1 MNLFGISTP
10 KRQSIVTDS
19 KNVQILPIQDSID
32 PLAGSIAERS
42 IGLVARAL
50 VADDNIWAEFL
61 KLQISE
67 HTKRTYASALN
78 DFFLQMTGVK
88 ANPHQIREFLNL
100 PSSQAIAVVLSYRSR
115 LLALNLSPNTINTRL
130 AAIKSLVNHARKL
143 SQCGFSLEDVASLKV
158 EIYRDTSGVDATV
171 YRGMIEA
178 IDRETVGGK
187 RDYAIMRLLWDN
199 ALRRGEVTAVNIED
213 FHRDKLWIMRKGK
226 IQKQSV
232 DLAFKTQVAL
242 NEWLG
247 VRGGEAKEPLF
258 IALDNRS
265 YGHRL
270 SGRALGYL
278 VERLAKDADVSKR
291 MSPHRVRHSAITTA
305 LNISDGNV
313 RDARL
318 LSGHAKLETL
328 VIYDDRRK
336 NVQGKVSSKLA
347 DLV

>member
-1 MNLFGISTP
+1 MN
-10 KRQSIVTDS
+10 DS
-19 KNVQILPIQDSID
+19 KIVPIVESID
-32 PLAGSIAERS
+32 PEGSSLQSTTKSSIGSIARS
-42 IGLVARAL
+42 L

-78 DFFLQMTGVK
+78 DFFLQMTGES

-100 PSSQAIAVVLSYRSR
+100 PSAQAISVVLSYRSR
-115 LLALNLSPNTINTRL
+115 LLDLNLSPNTINTRL

-143 SQCGFSLEDVASLKV
+143 SQCQFSLEDVASLKV
-158 EIYRDTSGVDATV
+158 EIYRDTSGVEPDV
-171 YRGMIEA
+171 YRMMIEL
-178 IDRETVGGK
+178 IDRDTISGK

-199 ALRRGEVTAVNIED
+199 ALRRSEVTAVNIED
-213 FHRDKLWIMRKGK
+213 FQFDKLWIIRKGK
-226 IQKQSV
+226 IQKQAI
-232 DLAFKTQVAL
+232 DLAAKTRLAL
-242 NEWLG
+242 NEWLSI
-247 VRGGEAKEPLF
+247 RSGEASQALF
-258 IALDNRS
+258 IALDRRS
-265 YGHRL
+265 YGNRL
-270 SGRALGYL
+270 SGRSLGYL
-278 VERLAKDADVSKR
+278 VERLAKDADVDKR
-291 MSPHRVRHSAITTA
+291 MSPHRVRHSSITA
-305 LNISDGNV
+305 YLDLSDGNV

>member
-1 MNLFGISTP
+1 M
-10 KRQSIVTDS
+10 TDS
-19 KNVQILPIQDSID
+19 NMVLVNAEVAAGGSSLQDTTRATI
-32 PLAGSIAERS
+32 GSIARS
-42 IGLVARAL
+42 L

-78 DFFLQMTGVK
+78 DFFVQMTEAKV
-88 ANPHQIREFLNL
+88 NPHQIREFLNL
-100 PSSQAIAVVLSYRSR
+100 PSAQAIAVVLNYRAR
-115 LLALNLSPNTINTRL
+115 LLDLNLSPNTINTRL

-158 EIYRDTSGVDATV
+158 EVYRDTSGVDATV
-171 YRGMIEA
+171 YRVMIEA
-178 IDRETVGGK
+178 IDRETIGGK

-199 ALRRGEVTAVNIED
+199 ALRRSEVTALNIED
-213 FHRDKLWIMRKGK
+213 FQSDKLWIMRKGK
-226 IQKQSV
+226 IQKIAI
-232 DLAFKTQVAL
+232 DLAMKTRAAL
-242 NEWLG
+242 TQWLS
-247 VRGGEAKEPLF
+247 VRGGEASQPLF
-258 IALDNRS
+258 IALDNRA
-265 YGHRL
+265 YGKRL
-270 SGRALGYL
+270 SGRSLGYL
-278 VERLAKDADVSKR
+278 VERLAKGADVEKR
-291 MSPHRVRHSAITTA
+291 MSPHRVRHSSITA
-305 LNISDGNV
+305 YLDLSDGNV

>member
-1 MNLFGISTP
+1 MN
-10 KRQSIVTDS
+10 DS
-19 KNVQILPIQDSID
+19 KIVPIGESIQDLTRTTI
-32 PLAGSIAERS
+32 GSI
-42 IGLVARAL
+42 ARAL

-78 DFFLQMTGVK
+78 DFFLQITGVK
-88 ANPHQIREFLNL
+88 VNPYQIREFLNL
-100 PSSQAIAVVLSYRSR
+100 PSAQAIAVVLSYRSR

-158 EIYRDTSGVDATV
+158 EVYRDTSGVEPDV
-171 YRGMIEA
+171 YRVMIEA
-178 IDRETVGGK
+178 IDRETIGGK

-199 ALRRGEVTAVNIED
+199 ALRRSEVTALNIED
-213 FHRDKLWIMRKGK
+213 FQSDKLWIIRKGK
-226 IQKQSV
+226 IQKIAI
-232 DLAFKTQVAL
+232 DLAVKTRLAL
-242 NEWLG
+242 NEWLS
-247 VRGGEAKEPLF
+247 VRGGEPSQPLF
-258 IALDNRS
+258 MALDNRS
-265 YGHRL
+265 YGKRL
-270 SGRALGYL
+270 SGRSLGYL
-278 VERLAKDADVSKR
+278 VERLAKGADVEKR
-291 MSPHRVRHSAITTA
+291 MSPHRVRHSSITA
-305 LNISDGNV
+305 YLDLSDGNV

>member
-1 MNLFGISTP
+1 MN
-10 KRQSIVTDS
+10 DS
-19 KNVQILPIQDSID
+19 KIVPIVDSSEEGGSSLQDLTRTTI
-32 PLAGSIAERS
+32 GSIARS
-42 IGLVARAL
+42 L

-78 DFFLQMTGVK
+78 DFFVQMTGVK
-88 ANPHQIREFLNL
+88 VNPHQIREFLNL
-100 PSSQAIAVVLSYRSR
+100 PSAQAIAVVLSYRAR
-115 LLALNLSPNTINTRL
+115 LLDLNLSPNTINTRL

-158 EIYRDTSGVDATV
+158 EVYRDTSGVDSTV
-171 YRGMIEA
+171 YRAMIEA

-199 ALRRGEVTAVNIED
+199 ALRRSEVTALNIED
-213 FHRDKLWIMRKGK
+213 FQVDKLWIIRKGK
-226 IQKQSV
+226 IQKIAI
-232 DLAFKTQVAL
+232 DLAVKTRSAL
-242 NEWLG
+242 AQWLS
-247 VRGGEAKEPLF
+247 VRGGEQNQPLF

-265 YGHRL
+265 YGNRL
-270 SGRALGYL
+270 SGRSLGYL
-278 VERLAKDADVSKR
+278 VERLAKGADVEKR
-291 MSPHRVRHSAITTA
+291 MSPHRVRHSSITA
-305 LNISDGNV
+305 YLDLSDGNV

>member
-1 MNLFGISTP
+1 
-10 KRQSIVTDS
+10 VTDS
-19 KNVQILPIQDSID
+19 NFALANLPITESSTSLQETTKSSI
-32 PLAGSIAERS
+32 GSIAR
-42 IGLVARAL
+42 GL

-78 DFFLQMTGVK
+78 DFFFQMTGARV
-88 ANPHQIREFLNL
+88 NPLQIREFLNL
-100 PSSQAIAVVLSYRSR
+100 PSAQAIAVVLSYRAQ
-115 LLALNLSPNTINTRL
+115 LLDLNLSPNTINTRL

-158 EIYRDTSGVDATV
+158 EIYRDTSGVTPDV

-178 IDRETVGGK
+178 IDRDTIGGK

-199 ALRRGEVTAVNIED
+199 ALRRSEVTALNIED
-213 FHRDKLWIMRKGK
+213 FQSDKLWIMRKGK
-226 IQKQSV
+226 IQKIAI
-232 DLAFKTQVAL
+232 DLAGKTRVAL
-242 NEWLG
+242 AQWLS
-247 VRGGEAKEPLF
+247 VRGGEASQPLF
-258 IALDNRS
+258 MALDNRA
-265 YGHRL
+265 YGNRL
-270 SGRALGYL
+270 SGRSLGYL
-278 VERLAKDADVSKR
+278 VERLAKGADVAKR
-291 MSPHRVRHSAITTA
+291 MSPHRVRHSSITA
-305 LNISDGNV
+305 YLDVSDGNV

>member
-1 MNLFGISTP
+1 MN
-10 KRQSIVTDS
+10 DS
-19 KNVQILPIQDSID
+19 KIVPIGESIQDLTRTTI
-32 PLAGSIAERS
+32 GSIARS
-42 IGLVARAL
+42 L

-78 DFFLQMTGVK
+78 DFFLQITGVK
-88 ANPHQIREFLNL
+88 VNPYQIREFLNL
-100 PSSQAIAVVLSYRSR
+100 PSAQAIAVVLSYRSR

-158 EIYRDTSGVDATV
+158 EVYRDTSGVEPDV
-171 YRGMIEA
+171 YRVMIEA
-178 IDRETVGGK
+178 IDRETIGGK

-199 ALRRGEVTAVNIED
+199 ALRRSEVTAVNIED
-213 FHRDKLWIMRKGK
+213 FQSDKLWIIRKGK
-226 IQKQSV
+226 IQKQAI
-232 DLAFKTQVAL
+232 DLAMKTRSAL
-242 NEWLG
+242 AQWLS
-247 VRGGEAKEPLF
+247 VRGGEASQPLF

-265 YGHRL
+265 DGKRL
-270 SGRALGYL
+270 SGRSLGYL
-278 VERLAKDADVSKR
+278 VERLAKGADVEKR
-291 MSPHRVRHSAITTA
+291 MSPHRVRHSSITA
-305 LNISDGNV
+305 YLDLSDGNV

>member
-1 MNLFGISTP
+1 MTVDSNIVPINS
-10 KRQSIVTDS
+10 SI
-19 KNVQILPIQDSID
+19 
-32 PLAGSIAERS
+32 GSI
-42 IGLVARAL
+42 ARAL

-78 DFFLQMTGVK
+78 DFFRVLTGNDASPQQV
-88 ANPHQIREFLNL
+88 REFLNL
-100 PSSQAIAVVLSYRSR
+100 PSNEAIAVVLSYRGR
-115 LLALNLSPNTINTRL
+115 LLERGLSPNTINTRL
-130 AAIKSLVNHARKL
+130 AAIKSLVNHGRKL
-143 SQCGFSLEDVASLKV
+143 SQCQFSLEDVANLKV
-158 EIYRDTSGVDATV
+158 EIYRDTSGVDPDV
-171 YRGMIEA
+171 YRLMISQLDLDTLA
-178 IDRETVGGK
+178 GK

-213 FHRDKLWIMRKGK
+213 FQRDKLWIMRKGK
-226 IQKQSV
+226 IQKQAV
-232 DLAFKTQVAL
+232 DLAFKTQLAL
-242 NEWLG
+242 NEWLR

-265 YGHRL
+265 LGQRL

-291 MSPHRVRHSAITTA
+291 MSPHRVRHSVITTA

-336 NVQGKVSSKLA
+336 NVQGQVSSKLA